1 MGCNCGGGKRAALV
15 AAPRKRDTNS
25 GEAWEA
31 VLPDGV
37 VVEKPT
43 KAQAEAMV
51 AMRGGRVRRVTSKKR
66 GS

>member
-1 MGCNCGGGKRAALV
+1 MGCNCGGGKKAVSV
-15 AAPRKRDTNS
+15 AVPSKRTTIS

-31 VLPDGV
+31 VLPDGS

-43 KAQAEAMV
+43 KRQAEAIV
-51 AMRGGRVRRVTSKKR
+51 AMRGGRVRRVTKKAE